1 MSPRYNA
8 GMDALRLERNDTGIV
23 IVDAQERLAAAM
35 PREILDQAVRRWVT
49 LIEMAAVLKI
59 PVAISEQYPKG
70 LGYTLPVLKEA
81 ALKVMP
87 PARYLEKIDFSCCE
101 SPLFD
106 QFLGGGRRTWI
117 VAGMETHICVYQT
130 VRGLISRGYKVHVPL
145 DACVSRRKLDWKTGG
160 ALMGR
165 LGAVTTT
172 TETVLFDL
180 VKRAQGEE
188 FRALAK
194 LVK

>member
-1 MSPRYNA
+1 MYNA
-8 GMDALRLERNDTGIV
+8 GMRPDRNDTGVV

-35 PREILDQAVRRWVT
+35 PKEILERAVRHWVT
-49 LIEMAAVLKI
+49 IIEMANVLKLPI
-59 PVAISEQYPKG
+59 AISEQYPKG

-81 ALKVMP
+81 AAKIMP
-87 PARYLEKIDFSCCE
+87 PVRYLEKIDFSCVE

-130 VRGLISRGYKVHVPL
+130 VRGLLQRGYKVHVPV
-145 DACVSRRKLDWKTGG
+145 DACVSRRKLDWETGRSLMDRIG
-160 ALMGR
+160 AFS
-165 LGAVTTT
+165 TT

-180 VKRAQGEE
+180 VSRAQGEE

>member
-1 MSPRYNA
+1 MES
-8 GMDALRLERNDTGIV
+8 LRPDRHDTGIV

-35 PREILDQAVRRWVT
+35 PKEVLEQAVRRWVA
-49 LIEMAAVLKI
+49 LIEMAAVLKL

-70 LGYTLPVLKEA
+70 LGHTLPVLREA
-81 ALKVMP
+81 AAKVMP
-87 PARYLEKIDFSCCE
+87 PARYLEKVDFSCVE

-117 VAGMETHICVYQT
+117 ISGMETHICVFQT
-130 VRGLISRGYKVHVPL
+130 VRGLLERGYKVHVPL

-165 LGAVTTT
+165 LGAVMTT

>member
-1 MSPRYNA
+1 MES
-8 GMDALRLERNDTGIV
+8 LRPDKSDTGIV
-23 IVDAQERLAAAM
+23 IVDAQVRLAGAM
-35 PREILDQAVRRWVT
+35 PREILDRAVRGWVT
-49 LIEMAAVLKI
+49 LIEMATVLKL

-81 ALKVMP
+81 AAKVMP
-87 PARYLEKIDFSCCE
+87 PARYLEKVDFSCCA

-130 VRGLISRGYKVHVPL
+130 VRDLTQRGYKVHVPL
-145 DACVSRRKLDWKTGG
+145 DACVSRRKLDWKTG
-160 ALMGR
+160 AQLMGR
-165 LGAVTTT
+165 LGAVMTT

-180 VKRAQGEE
+180 VRKAEGEE

>member
-1 MSPRYNA
+1 MES
-8 GMDALRLERNDTGIV
+8 LRPDRNDTGIV
-23 IVDAQERLAAAM
+23 IVDAQERLAGAM
-35 PREILDQAVRRWVT
+35 PKEVLEQAVRHWVT
-49 LIEMAAVLKI
+49 LIQMGAVLKLPI
-59 PVAISEQYPKG
+59 AISEQYPKG

-81 ALKVMP
+81 AAKVMP

-106 QFLGGGRRTWI
+106 QFLGAGRKTWI

-130 VRGLISRGYKVHVPL
+130 VRGLIQRGYKVHVPM

-165 LGAVTTT
+165 LGAVMTT
-172 TETVLFDL
+172 TETVLFDM
-180 VKRAQGEE
+180 VKKAQGDE